1 MLLAKKIQSKLIV
14 NLWSLIW
21 NTDTWWLWIRKV
33 NPLFNSINNQPD
45 INEIYTYA
53 IDPYGA
59 KYKL

>member
-53 IDPYGA
+53 IDPYEA
-59 KYKL
+59 KYKF